1 MEAFCSARSR
11 TARLPACMVS
21 TWAVRIESSD
31 LVLCGACCKDM
42 DADVASTVFGRL
54 GGRGRRAGRQTDRQ
68 TGRESA
74 LQRLGR
80 PCRVCDGSRMSSA
93 GLNTWH
99 CDLAHLANN
108 IDIYM
113 AKMEKEETMSI

>member
-54 GGRGRRAGRQTDRQ
+54 GGRGRRAGRQTDR
-68 TGRESA
+68 RVES
-74 LQRLGR
+74 LH
-80 PCRVCDGSRMSSA
+80 CRDSG
-93 GLNTWH
+93 GLAEYVM
-99 CDLAHLANN
+99 DRG
-108 IDIYM
+108 
-113 AKMEKEETMSI
+113 